1 MHARQRRG
9 DQLHRWHASDASNT
23 SLFIMATL
31 VLLAL
36 FQIMNEPA
44 KKYIGHSGVRLQMN
58 RVCQVLRVFRVSKMS
73 KRINVRAPQ
82 SRNNRMLGIK
92 VSPLLAPISSVR
104 IPFQA
109 LVWLYAWEPGSA

>member
-1 MHARQRRG
+1 MPDNDAVTNYTVGMRQMLQTRLCLSWR
-9 DQLHRWHASDASNT
+9 
-23 SLFIMATL
+23 L

-36 FQIMNEPA
+36 FQIRMNQQRNILA
-44 KKYIGHSGVRLQMN
+44 MKGVRLQMN
-58 RVCQVLRVFRVSKMS
+58 RVCQILRVFRVSKMS

-109 LVWLYAWEPGSA
+109 PVWLYAWEPGSA